1 MMTMEKA
8 IERLEWYQCH
18 AETKE
23 DADAFDMAISALNQ
37 LNEPLTCVGCLWAE
51 KGAFVKCSSCMRD
64 KKDNYRCSPT
74 KVEEVLKGV

>member
-1 MMTMEKA
+1 MKNTEA
-8 IERLEWYQCH
+8 IKILEQYKRCT
-18 AETKE
+18 EINEVKE
-23 DADAFDMAISALNQ
+23 AIDVALSSINQ

-51 KGAFVKCSSCMRD
+51 KGAFVKCSFCMRD